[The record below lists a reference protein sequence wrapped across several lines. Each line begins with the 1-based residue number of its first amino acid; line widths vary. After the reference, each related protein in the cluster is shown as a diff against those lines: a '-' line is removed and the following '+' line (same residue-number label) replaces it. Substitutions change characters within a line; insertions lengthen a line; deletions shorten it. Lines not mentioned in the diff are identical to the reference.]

1 MSNDEKSTSSSGR
14 RDFLGLAIVGTATA
28 LGVTAAVPGISFLR
42 PDSRRTIGTASAGKV
57 HDFQVGTGRMVLLDD
72 RPVLVIR
79 LPEGGFR
86 AFLAA
91 CTHLGCIVKYSQER
105 NRIECPCHRGVYSID
120 GGNVSGP
127 PPRPLEALKV
137 EVESGEIIVRS
148 T

>member
-1 MSNDEKSTSSSGR
+1 MSNDEKPTAGSGR
-14 RDFLGLAIVGTATA
+14 RDFLGLAIVGTAAA
-28 LGVTAAVPGISFLR
+28 LGVTAAVPGIAFLR
-42 PDSRRTIGTASAGKV
+42 PDGRRVIGAASAGKI

-86 AFLAA
+86 AFLAS

-105 NRIECPCHRGVYSID
+105 HRIECPCHRGVYAID
-120 GGNVSGP
+120 GTNIAGP
-127 PPRPLEALKV
+127 PPRPLESLKV
-137 EVESGEIIVRS
+137 EVQSGEILVRS